1 MTELEQAL
9 RGLSA
14 EIEYPPTPDLAGMTA
29 GRIRGGERAGLG
41 SPRRARVWTFPP
53 RTLRRSLVVALAVLL
68 ISAGAVFAAVPGM
81 RNTVLELFG
90 LRGATVEV
98 RSELPQA
105 ELATK
110 LRLGEPLPL
119 GEIRR
124 LADFSPLVPS
134 SLRPPKRTYLRR
146 TSWGDEV
153 SFVYPPQ
160 PGLPRG
166 PYGFGLLVGQ
176 FRGDL
181 VPGYVGKIV
190 GRSTSV
196 ERLRIG
202 RHRALWIAGAPH
214 YFVYRAPDG
223 RVIEGTLR
231 LARNVL
237 LVERGRLLV
246 RLEGELSKRR
256 ALAIASSLR

>member
-1 MTELEQAL
+1 MTELERAL
-9 RGLSA
+9 RSLSA
-14 EIEYPPTPDLAGMTA
+14 EIEYPPTPDLAAMAA
-29 GRIRGGERAGLG
+29 GRIREAERAGVG
-41 SPRRARVWTFPP
+41 APRPARVWTFLP

-68 ISAGAVFAAVPGM
+68 IAAGAVFAAASGV
-81 RNTVLELFG
+81 RNSVLEFFG

-98 RSELPQA
+98 RSELPKA
-105 ELATK
+105 DLATR

-119 GEIRR
+119 ADVRR
-124 LADFSPLVPS
+124 LADFSPLVPR

-146 TSWGDEV
+146 TTWGDEV
-153 SFVYPPQ
+153 SFVYPPA

-166 PYGFGLLVGQ
+166 PYGFGLLMGQ

-202 RHRALWIAGAPH
+202 PHRAIWIAGAPH

>member
-1 MTELEQAL
+1 MTELERAL

-14 EIEYPPTPDLAGMTA
+14 EIEYPLTPDLAGMVA
-29 GRIRGGERAGLG
+29 GRIREAERGGAGALRRGRAWLL
-41 SPRRARVWTFPP
+41 PP
-53 RTLRRSLVVALAVLL
+53 RTLRRSLVVAIAVLL
-68 ISAGAVFAAVPGM
+68 IAAGAVFAAASGV
-81 RNTVLELFG
+81 RNTVLDFFG

-98 RSELPQA
+98 RSELPKA
-105 ELATK
+105 DLATR
-110 LRLGEPLPL
+110 LRLGDPLPL
-119 GEIRR
+119 TEVRR
-124 LADFSPLVPS
+124 MASFSPLVPR
-134 SLRPPKRTYLRR
+134 SLPPPKRTYLRR
-146 TSWGDEV
+146 TAWGDEV
-153 SFVYPPQ
+153 TLVYTPQ
-160 PGLPRG
+160 PRLPRA
-166 PYGFGLLVGQ
+166 PYGFGLLIGQ

-181 VPGYVGKIV
+181 VPGYVSKIV

-196 ERLRIG
+196 ERLRIDG
-202 RHRALWIAGAPH
+202 HRAIWIAGAPH

>member
-9 RGLSA
+9 RSLSA
-14 EIEYPPTPDLAGMTA
+14 EIEYPPTPDLAGMIA
-29 GRIRGGERAGLG
+29 GRIREAERGGVGA
-41 SPRRARVWTFPP
+41 RRRTRVWTLPP
-53 RTLRRSLVVALAVLL
+53 RTLRRSLVVALAALL
-68 ISAGAVFAAVPGM
+68 IAAGAVFAAASGV
-81 RNTVLELFG
+81 RNTVLDFFG

-98 RSELPQA
+98 RSELPKA
-105 ELATK
+105 DLATR

-119 GEIRR
+119 AEVRR
-124 LADFSPLVPS
+124 LASFSPLLPS
-134 SLRPPKRTYLRR
+134 SLRSPQRAYLRR
-146 TSWGDEV
+146 ATRGEEV
-153 SFVYPPQ
+153 TFIYPPQ
-160 PGLPRG
+160 PTLPRG
-166 PYGFGLLVGQ
+166 PYGFGLLIGQ

-202 RHRALWIAGAPH
+202 RHRAIWIAGAPH

-223 RVIEGTLR
+223 RVIESTLR